1 MTTSYAILYATVS
14 AIEITSLRF
23 HVATN
28 DASFEC
34 LRFENQQPRCSA
46 KRFFEFFFFGFFPRG
61 NGFRDAFVSSESGWP
76 TLIHPLRRE
85 RSHQA

>member
-46 KRFFEFFFFGFFPRG
+46 KRFLNFSFLDFSHVGM
-61 NGFRDAFVSSESGWP
+61 DSAMHSSPASRVGQ
-76 TLIHPLRRE
+76 
-85 RSHQA
+85 RSSIP